1 MILTL
6 LQRPINSAVLSIAS
20 KNLIAFL
27 ESGPGVDRGVHSV
40 HTCQLQH
47 CTPTYTTANMPIGT
61 PTNQPTNMPIG
72 TIDQVKKISDICRC
86 RALKDNS
93 EGRNQQRHTLLLC
106 QMISRANDFKLD

>member
-20 KNLIAFL
+20 KNLIAL
-27 ESGPGVDRGVHSV
+27 SGVGVGRGVLSV

-47 CTPTYTTANMPIGT
+47 CTPTYTTTNMPIGT

-72 TIDQVKKISDICRC
+72 TLDQVKK
-86 RALKDNS
+86 
-93 EGRNQQRHTLLLC
+93 
-106 QMISRANDFKLD
+106 